1 MTTSPLEPLTDVPG
15 LEFALQIQ
23 ALIAPGQPVGA
34 TPDGTRTFIPI
45 TGGAFEGPHLRGV
58 VLAGGAD
65 RLRVRPD
72 GVVWI
77 DALYELQTDDGALIT
92 ISNRG
97 AVSDPA
103 PGHLPRT
110 SITFVAPAGPHEW
123 LNRSV
128 FVGTLLATPEKGYV
142 RVRVDRVV

>member
-1 MTTSPLEPLTDVPG
+1 MTDWLLEPLTDLPT

-34 TPDGTRTFIPI
+34 TPDGQRTFIPI
-45 TGGAFEGPHLRGV
+45 TGGAFAGPRLRGT
-58 VLAGGAD
+58 VLPGGAD

-77 DALYELQTDDGALIT
+77 DALYELQADDGTLIT
-92 ISNRG
+92 VRNQG

-103 PGHLPRT
+103 SGHLPRT
-110 SITFVAPAGPHEW
+110 SVSFVAPAGPHDW
-123 LNRSV
+123 LNRAV

-142 RVRVDRVV
+142 RIRVDRVL

>member
-1 MTTSPLEPLTDVPG
+1 MTNAILEPLTDQPG

-45 TGGAFEGPHLRGV
+45 TGGAFEGPRLRGS

-92 ISNRG
+92 IRNRG

-123 LNRSV
+123 LNRAV

-142 RVRVDRVV
+142 RVRVDRVI

>member
-1 MTTSPLEPLTDVPG
+1 MTDWLLEPLTDLPS
-15 LEFALQIQ
+15 LEFALQMQ
-23 ALIAPGQPVGA
+23 ALIAPGRPVGA

-45 TGGAFEGPHLRGV
+45 TGGAFAGLRVRGT
-58 VLAGGAD
+58 VLPGGAD

-92 ISNRG
+92 IRNRG

-103 PGHLPRT
+103 EGHLPRT
-110 SITFVAPAGPHEW
+110 ATSFVAPTGPHEW
-123 LNRSV
+123 RNRSV

-142 RVRVDRVV
+142 RVRVDRVT